1 MPAPT
6 GLFRFV
12 LLVLAA
18 VFLFTS
24 TTRLYTVLQ
33 QRDDIWWTP
42 RAMTIPL
49 EAAQHRVRVYVRG
62 SELEDLVAKR
72 QLLLQDH
79 QGTRVVTRTDVGL
92 RFNNWD
98 RVRAQRIPDM
108 LVSAITAGAAGAL
121 LMVGL
126 ILTLA
131 GRRSG

>member
-1 MPAPT
+1 MPTAT

-18 VFLFTS
+18 VFLFIS
-24 TTRLYTVLQ
+24 TTRLYTVFQ
-33 QRDDIWWTP
+33 ERDDIGWTP
-42 RAMTIPL
+42 RAMSIPL

-72 QLLLQDH
+72 QLLLQDD
-79 QGTRVVTRTDVGL
+79 QGTSVVTRMDVGL
-92 RFNNWD
+92 RFNNRD
-98 RVRAQRIPDM
+98 RVRAERIPGL

-126 ILTLA
+126 ILTLV
-131 GRRSG
+131 RRR